1 MLCWAIG
8 GALAARAAR
17 ADQPTP
23 ETRLAAPG
31 AMSDDVRA
39 HYDRGLAL
47 YADKDYA
54 GAIRELEAGYALE
67 PRREFL
73 FAEAQALRLSGDCK
87 AAVPLYQKFLASDPA
102 EVQVNAAHIALGRC
116 AEQMAGAPLNASP
129 GATSGLPSPPPGT
142 TTRPPPSPPPP
153 PPEAAAPWYTDAAG
167 GALAGAGVLG
177 LAIGAAFTVA
187 AMSARN
193 DANNSAQSYPDYA
206 RFWDTARQRSQIAI
220 GGYAAGTVLAGAGV
234 VRYLRVRGQ
243 RPPVGTGAGTPPV
256 DAWITPA
263 KGGGG
268 GAIAGVGG
276 RF

>member
-1 MLCWAIG
+1 VVALV
-8 GALAARAAR
+8 ALAAREAR
-17 ADQPTP
+17 ADEPAP
-23 ETRLAAPG
+23 EVKPVAPG
-31 AMSDDVRA
+31 AMSDEVRA

-54 GAIRELEAGYALE
+54 GAARELEAGYALD

-87 AAVPLYQKFLASDPA
+87 GAVPLYQRFLASDPA

-116 AEQMAGAPLNASP
+116 AEQMANATP
-129 GATSGLPSPPPGT
+129 PATPPPDT
-142 TTRPPPSPPPP
+142 TVTRATPPPSATPATPPRIAP
-153 PPEAAAPWYTDAAG
+153 AATAPWYTDAAG
-167 GALAGAGVLG
+167 GVLTGAGVVG
-177 LAIGAAFTVA
+177 LAIGTVFTVA
-187 AMSARN
+187 AMTARN
-193 DANNSAQSYPDYA
+193 DANSSAQSYPDYA
-206 RFWDTARQRSQIAI
+206 RFWDSAHRRSQIAV
-220 GGYAAGTVLAGAGV
+220 GGFAAGTVLAGAGV

-243 RPPVGTGAGTPPV
+243 RALGPGGGTPTV
-256 DAWITPA
+256 DAWITPT